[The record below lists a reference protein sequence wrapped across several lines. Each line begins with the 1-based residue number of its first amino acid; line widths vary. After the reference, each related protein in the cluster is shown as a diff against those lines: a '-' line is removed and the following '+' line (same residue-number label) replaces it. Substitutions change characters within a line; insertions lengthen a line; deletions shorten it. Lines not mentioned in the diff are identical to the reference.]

1 MQRRRAEAAPDGT
14 MPLTDHLREL
24 RNRLFKA
31 VLAITIG
38 SVVAWFYYPQIF
50 DFIDAP
56 FIAVVD
62 EARANGQDVQLAL
75 TGVVDP
81 FVLQLQ
87 VTVVAGILLSAPVW
101 LYQVW
106 RFVTPGLHR
115 NERRWSAIVV
125 LTATPLFLAGAALA
139 YAFMPQALGFLLGF
153 TPQNVSNIVDVSR
166 YVSFFLNTVIVFGI
180 GFLLPLFALL
190 LNLAGVLP
198 AKALISAWRWI
209 LLGTIVFAAV
219 ATPDGNPFTMM
230 ILALPIMVLLM
241 IVMAIAWLHDRRKG
255 ERDATTQLADDE
267 ASIVEDA
274 TSVDGPT
281 PID

>member
-1 MQRRRAEAAPDGT
+1 MQRRRPQMAPDGT
-14 MPLTDHLREL
+14 MPLADHLTEL

-31 VLAITIG
+31 VLAITVG
-38 SVVAWFYYPQIF
+38 SVAPWSFYPQIF
-50 DFIDAP
+50 AFIPAP
-56 FIAVVD
+56 FVSVVD

-87 VTVVAGILLSAPVW
+87 VTVVAGMLLSAPIW

-115 NERRWSAIVV
+115 NERRWSMIVV
-125 LTATPLFLAGAALA
+125 LTATPLFFAGAALA
-139 YAFMPQALGFLLGF
+139 YVFMPQALGFLLGF

-198 AKALISAWRWI
+198 AKVLVGAWRWI

-230 ILALPIMVLLM
+230 MLALPIMVLLM
-241 IVMAIAWLHDRRKG
+241 VVMAIAWLNDRRSG
-255 ERDATTQLADDE
+255 RHSLGDTLADDE
-267 ASIVEDA
+267 ASTIDDV
-274 TSVDGPT
+274 T

>member
-1 MQRRRAEAAPDGT
+1 MQRRHTAPDGT
-14 MPLTDHLREL
+14 MPLTEHLAEL
-24 RNRLFKA
+24 RNRLFKS
-31 VLAITIG
+31 VLAIAIG
-38 SVVAWFYYPQIF
+38 SIVAWFFYSAIF
-50 DFIDAP
+50 DFIAAP
-56 FIAVVD
+56 FVSVVD

-106 RFVTPGLHR
+106 RFITPGLHR
-115 NERRWSAIVV
+115 HERRWSLIVV
-125 LTATPLFLAGAALA
+125 LTATPLFFAGAALA
-139 YAFMPQALGFLLGF
+139 YIFMPQALGFLLGF

-166 YVSFFLNTVIVFGI
+166 YGSFFLNTVIVFGI

-198 AKALISAWRWI
+198 AKTLIGAWRWI

-219 ATPDGNPFTMM
+219 ATPDGNPFTMLL
-230 ILALPIMVLLM
+230 LALPIMLLLM
-241 IVMAIAWLHDRRKG
+241 IVMGIAWLHDRRK
-255 ERDATTQLADDE
+255 RDEQLSALPDDE
-267 ASIVEDA
+267 MSDIDDPA
-274 TSVDGPT
+274 

>member
-1 MQRRRAEAAPDGT
+1 MKRRDPEVAPDGT
-14 MPLTDHLREL
+14 MPLADHLREL
-24 RNRLFKA
+24 RSRLFKA
-31 VLAITIG
+31 VLAITVG

-56 FIAVVD
+56 FMSVVD

-87 VTVVAGILLSAPVW
+87 VTVVAGILLSSPVW

-115 NERRWSAIVV
+115 HERRWSMVVV

-139 YAFMPQALGFLLGF
+139 YVFMPQALGFLLGF
-153 TPQNVSNIVDVSR
+153 TPTNVSNIVDVSR

-219 ATPDGNPFTMM
+219 ATPDGNPFTML
-230 ILALPIMVLLM
+230 ILAVPIMGLLA
-241 IVMAIAWLHDRRKG
+241 IVMAIAWLNDKRK
-255 ERDATTQLADDE
+255 RNADDTADLADDE
-267 ASIVEDA
+267 ISSIED
-274 TSVDGPT
+274 PT
-281 PID
+281 PVD

>member
-1 MQRRRAEAAPDGT
+1 MQRRRPQMAPDGT
-14 MPLTDHLREL
+14 MPLADHLTEL

-31 VLAITIG
+31 VLAITVG
-38 SVVAWFYYPQIF
+38 SVVAWFFYPQIF
-50 DFIDAP
+50 AFISEP
-56 FIAVVD
+56 FVSVVD

-87 VTVVAGILLSAPVW
+87 VTVVAGMLLSAPIW

-115 NERRWSAIVV
+115 NERRWSMIVV
-125 LTATPLFLAGAALA
+125 LTATPLFFAGAALA
-139 YAFMPQALGFLLGF
+139 YVFMPQALGFLLGF

-198 AKALISAWRWI
+198 AKVLVGAWRWI

-230 ILALPIMVLLM
+230 MLALPIMVLLM
-241 IVMAIAWLHDRRKG
+241 VVMAIAWLNDRRSG
-255 ERDATTQLADDE
+255 RHSLGDTLADDE
-267 ASIVEDA
+267 ASTIDDV
-274 TSVDGPT
+274 T

>member
-1 MQRRRAEAAPDGT
+1 MKRRDPEVAPDGT
-14 MPLTDHLREL
+14 MPLADHLREL
-24 RNRLFKA
+24 RSRLFKA
-31 VLAITIG
+31 VLAIAVG
-38 SVVAWFYYPQIF
+38 SVIAWFYYPQIF

-56 FIAVVD
+56 FMSVVD

-87 VTVVAGILLSAPVW
+87 VTVVAGILLSSPVW

-115 NERRWSAIVV
+115 HERRWSMVVV

-139 YAFMPQALGFLLGF
+139 YVFMPQALGFLLGF
-153 TPQNVSNIVDVSR
+153 TPTNVSNIVDVSR

-219 ATPDGNPFTMM
+219 ATPDGNPFTML
-230 ILALPIMVLLM
+230 ILAVPIMGLLA
-241 IVMAIAWLHDRRKG
+241 IVMAIAWLNDKRK
-255 ERDATTQLADDE
+255 RNADDTADLADDE
-267 ASIVEDA
+267 ISSIED
-274 TSVDGPT
+274 PT
-281 PID
+281 PVD

>member
-1 MQRRRAEAAPDGT
+1 MKRRDPEVAPDGT
-14 MPLTDHLREL
+14 MPLADHLREL
-24 RNRLFKA
+24 RSRLFKA
-31 VLAITIG
+31 VLAITVG

-56 FIAVVD
+56 FMSVVD

-87 VTVVAGILLSAPVW
+87 VTVVAGILLSSPVW

-115 NERRWSAIVV
+115 HERRWSMVVV

-139 YAFMPQALGFLLGF
+139 YVFMPQALGFLLGF
-153 TPQNVSNIVDVSR
+153 TPTNVSNIVDVSR

-219 ATPDGNPFTMM
+219 ATPDGNPFTML
-230 ILALPIMVLLM
+230 ILAVPIMGLLA
-241 IVMAIAWLHDRRKG
+241 IVMAIAWLNDKRK
-255 ERDATTQLADDE
+255 RNANDTADLADDE
-267 ASIVEDA
+267 ISSIED
-274 TSVDGPT
+274 PT
-281 PID
+281 PVD

>member
-1 MQRRRAEAAPDGT
+1 MKRRDPEVAPDGT
-14 MPLTDHLREL
+14 MPLADHLREL
-24 RNRLFKA
+24 RSRLFKA
-31 VLAITIG
+31 VLAITVG
-38 SVVAWFYYPQIF
+38 SVIAWFYYPRIF

-56 FIAVVD
+56 FMSVVD

-87 VTVVAGILLSAPVW
+87 VTVVAGILLSSPVW

-115 NERRWSAIVV
+115 HERRWSMVVV

-139 YAFMPQALGFLLGF
+139 YVFMPQALGFLLGF
-153 TPQNVSNIVDVSR
+153 TPTNVSNIVDVSR

-219 ATPDGNPFTMM
+219 ATPDGNPFTML
-230 ILALPIMVLLM
+230 ILAVPIMGLLA
-241 IVMAIAWLHDRRKG
+241 IVMAIAWLNDKRK
-255 ERDATTQLADDE
+255 RNADDTADLADDE
-267 ASIVEDA
+267 ISSIED
-274 TSVDGPT
+274 PT
-281 PID
+281 PVD

>member
-1 MQRRRAEAAPDGT
+1 MQRRRPQMAPDGT
-14 MPLTDHLREL
+14 MPLVDHLAEL
-24 RNRLFKA
+24 RNRLFKS
-31 VLAITIG
+31 VLAITVG
-38 SVVAWFYYPQIF
+38 SVIAWFFYPQIF
-50 DFIDAP
+50 AFISEP
-56 FIAVVD
+56 FISVVD

-75 TGVVDP
+75 TGVADP

-87 VTVVAGILLSAPVW
+87 VTVVAGVLLSAPIW

-115 NERRWSAIVV
+115 NERRWSMVVV

-139 YAFMPQALGFLLGF
+139 YVFMPQALGFLLGF

-198 AKALISAWRWI
+198 ARALVGAWRWI

-230 ILALPIMVLLM
+230 LLALPIMGLLL
-241 IVMAIAWLHDRRKG
+241 IVMAIAWVHDRRKG
-255 ERDATTQLADDE
+255 RSRTDESLADDE
-267 ASIVEDA
+267 VSAIDDV
-274 TSVDGPT
+274 T

>member
-1 MQRRRAEAAPDGT
+1 MQRRHAKAAPDGT
-14 MPLTDHLREL
+14 MPLSEHLAEL
-24 RNRLFKA
+24 RNRLFKS
-31 VLAITIG
+31 VLAICAG
-38 SVVAWFYYPQIF
+38 SVVAWFFYAQIF
-50 DFIDAP
+50 DFIAAP
-56 FIAVVD
+56 FVAVID
-62 EARANGQDVQLAL
+62 EARQNGQDVQLAL

-87 VTVVAGILLSAPVW
+87 VTVVAGILLSSPVW
-101 LYQVW
+101 VYQVW

-115 NERRWSAIVV
+115 HERRWSLIVV
-125 LTATPLFLAGAALA
+125 LTATPLFFAGAALA
-139 YAFMPQALGFLLGF
+139 YVFMPQALGFLLGF

-219 ATPDGNPFTMM
+219 ATPDGNPFTMLM
-230 ILALPIMVLLM
+230 LAAPIMLLLVV
-241 IVMAIAWLHDRRKG
+241 VMAIAWLHDRRKG
-255 ERDATTQLADDE
+255 ERVLDEELADDQIE
-267 ASIVEDA
+267 PIDDA
-274 TSVDGPT
+274 T

>member
-1 MQRRRAEAAPDGT
+1 MQRRHTAPDGT
-14 MPLTDHLREL
+14 MPLTEHLAEL
-24 RNRLFKA
+24 RNRLFKS
-31 VLAITIG
+31 VLAIAIG
-38 SVVAWFYYPQIF
+38 SIVAWFFYSAIF
-50 DFIDAP
+50 DFIAAP
-56 FIAVVD
+56 FVSVVD

-106 RFVTPGLHR
+106 RFITPGLHR
-115 NERRWSAIVV
+115 HERRWSLIVV
-125 LTATPLFLAGAALA
+125 LTATPLFFAGAALA
-139 YAFMPQALGFLLGF
+139 YIFMPQALGFLLGF

-198 AKALISAWRWI
+198 AKTLIGAWRWI

-219 ATPDGNPFTMM
+219 ATPDGNPFTMLL
-230 ILALPIMVLLM
+230 LALPIMLLLM
-241 IVMAIAWLHDRRKG
+241 IVMGIAWLHDRRK
-255 ERDATTQLADDE
+255 RDEQLSALPDDE
-267 ASIVEDA
+267 MSDIDDPA
-274 TSVDGPT
+274 

>member
-1 MQRRRAEAAPDGT
+1 MKRRDPEVAPDGT
-14 MPLTDHLREL
+14 MPLADHLREL
-24 RNRLFKA
+24 RSRLFKA
-31 VLAITIG
+31 VLAITVG
-38 SVVAWFYYPQIF
+38 SVIAWFYYPQIF

-56 FIAVVD
+56 FMSVVD

-87 VTVVAGILLSAPVW
+87 VTVVAGILLSSPVW

-115 NERRWSAIVV
+115 HERRWSMVVV

-139 YAFMPQALGFLLGF
+139 YVFMPQALGFLLGF
-153 TPQNVSNIVDVSR
+153 TPTNVSNIVDVSR

-219 ATPDGNPFTMM
+219 ATPDGNPFTML
-230 ILALPIMVLLM
+230 ILAVPIMGLLA
-241 IVMAIAWLHDRRKG
+241 IVMAIAWLNDKRK
-255 ERDATTQLADDE
+255 RNADDTADLADDE
-267 ASIVEDA
+267 ISSIED
-274 TSVDGPT
+274 PT
-281 PID
+281 PVD

>member
-1 MQRRRAEAAPDGT
+1 MKRRDPEVAPDGT
-14 MPLTDHLREL
+14 MPLADHLREL
-24 RNRLFKA
+24 RSRLFKA
-31 VLAITIG
+31 VLAITVG
-38 SVVAWFYYPQIF
+38 SVIAWFYYPQIF

-56 FIAVVD
+56 FMSVVD

-87 VTVVAGILLSAPVW
+87 VTVVAGILLSSPVW

-115 NERRWSAIVV
+115 HERRWSMVVV

-139 YAFMPQALGFLLGF
+139 YVFMPQALGFLLGF
-153 TPQNVSNIVDVSR
+153 TPTNVSNIVDVSR

-219 ATPDGNPFTMM
+219 ATPDGNPFTML
-230 ILALPIMVLLM
+230 ILAVPIMGLLA
-241 IVMAIAWLHDRRKG
+241 IVMAIAWLNDKRK
-255 ERDATTQLADDE
+255 RNADDTADLADDE
-267 ASIVEDA
+267 ISPIED
-274 TSVDGPT
+274 PT
-281 PID
+281 PVD